1 MKKINKIK
9 VSVIMNCHNG
19 AKYLNQS
26 IKSLLKQKY
35 KNWELIFWDNM
46 STDNSKKILF
56 NYKKDKRIRYFK
68 SKIFTNLYK
77 ARNMAIKKA
86 GGKYI
91 CFLDTD
97 DWWSSNKLKEQI
109 NLINENKNI
118 NFIYTNFFTFDQI
131 KKKERITY
139 NRKLPSGMVSQFL
152 LDSYK
157 IGILTV
163 MINKK
168 FFKFKKF
175 NEKYNIIGDFDY
187 FINLSLKEKFF
198 CIQKPL
204 AYYRYHDKNFSRKIE
219 IHQNELQTWIKKN
232 KKKFLKLGY
241 SLKNVKL
248 NYLKLKIKSLL
259 NYII

>member
-19 AKYLNQS
+19 AKYLRQS
-26 IKSLLKQKY
+26 IQSLLKQKY
-35 KNWELIFWDNM
+35 KNWELIFWDNL

-56 NYKKDKRIRYFK
+56 KYKNDKRIKYFK
-68 SKIFTNLYK
+68 SKIFTSLYK

-86 GGKYI
+86 AGKYI

-97 DWWSSNKLKEQI
+97 DWWNPNKLKDQI
-109 NLINENKNI
+109 NLVYKNKDI
-118 NFIYTNFFTFDQI
+118 NFIYTNFYIFNQI
-131 KKKERITY
+131 KKKKKFNY
-139 NRKLPSGMVSQFL
+139 NQKLPSGMVTQFL
-152 LDSYK
+152 LNNYK

-168 FFKFKKF
+168 FFKYYKF

-204 AYYRYHDKNFSRKIE
+204 AYYRYHDNNFSRKID
-219 IHQNELQTWIKKN
+219 IFQNEYKMWIKKN
-232 KKKFLKLGY
+232 EKKFLKLGY
-241 SLKNVKL
+241 SFKNIKI
-248 NYLKLKIKSLL
+248 NFLKLKIKNLL
-259 NYII
+259 NYKF